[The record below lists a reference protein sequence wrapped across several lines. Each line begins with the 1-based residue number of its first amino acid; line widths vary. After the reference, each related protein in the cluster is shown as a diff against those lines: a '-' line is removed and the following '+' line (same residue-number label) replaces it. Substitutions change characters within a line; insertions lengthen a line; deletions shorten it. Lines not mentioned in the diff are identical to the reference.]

1 MVFKSELRFKHRL
14 FLGKIWVNMDPRV
27 SINIKYP
34 RVSIN
39 IKLENCEKANLI
51 LNLYF
56 GDYIF

>member
-27 SINIKYP
+27 SINIK
-34 RVSIN
+34 
-39 IKLENCEKANLI
+39 LENCEKANLI

-56 GDYIF
+56 GDYIFLTNNISR

>member
-1 MVFKSELRFKHRL
+1 MVFKSELRLNTDF
-14 FLGKIWVNMDPRV
+14 FLGKIWVNMDP
-27 SINIKYP
+27 P
-34 RVSIN
+34 VSIN

>member
-27 SINIKYP
+27 SINIK
-34 RVSIN
+34 
-39 IKLENCEKANLI
+39 LENCEKANLI